1 MYGDLAPRKS
11 YMFPQGKLSLLE
23 TLPVSAASTVLSLFR
38 GLSQGPVEAGA
49 LSALTSQM
57 RLREVK

>member
-1 MYGDLAPRKS
+1 MTRPQEELHV
-11 YMFPQGKLSLLE
+11 PQGKLSLLE
-23 TLPVSAASTVLSLFR
+23 TLPVSAAGTVPSLFR
-38 GLSQGPVEAGA
+38 GISHCPVEADA

>member
-1 MYGDLAPRKS
+1 MTWPQEELRV
-11 YMFPQGKLSLLE
+11 PQGHLSLLE
-23 TLPVSAASTVLSLFR
+23 TLPVSTAGTVPSLLR
-38 GLSQGPVEAGA
+38 GVSHCPVEAGA